1 MAFDSWQEAIW
12 MGGYG
17 FYVWLSFG
25 VSLLA
30 IGILVVHGLLT
41 RKKLATMAVQQQ
53 QRKQRLARRQQQEQQ
68 ARNEPS
74 PKPEQPMSQENGVQ

>member
-30 IGILVVHGLLT
+30 IGILVIHGLMT
-41 RKKLATMAVQQQ
+41 RKKLTAMAVQAQ
-53 QRKQRLARRQQQEQQ
+53 QRKQRLARRQHQERQV
-68 ARNEPS
+68 R
-74 PKPEQPMSQENGVQ
+74 SQEGV

>member
-30 IGILVVHGLLT
+30 IGVLVVHGLLK
-41 RKKLATMAVQQQ
+41 RKKLAAMAVQEQ
-53 QRKQRLARRQQQEQQ
+53 QRKQRLARRQQQERAQRKDKGAQ
-68 ARNEPS
+68 
-74 PKPEQPMSQENGVQ
+74 

>member
-1 MAFDSWQEAIW
+1 MVFDSWQEAIW

-30 IGILVVHGLLT
+30 IALLVVHGLLT
-41 RKKLATMAVQQQ
+41 RKKLATMAVQAQ
-53 QRKQRLARRQQQEQQ
+53 QRKQRLARRQQQERQSRAAAKQ
-68 ARNEPS
+68 S
-74 PKPEQPMSQENGVQ
+74 PEGAQ